1 MSEIRK
7 IMDAIGGIKATK
19 WWVHESVVCKMSNIR
34 PREGKAI
41 WQWLTLVLLSLKKSY
56 IGNKKDGIKTG
67 RPAIDLKSRESNE
80 LNIHCL
86 EHGQRELFFMTG
98 DLKAAE
104 TTVTA
109 VPRYFSFGQDVIDIK
124 LQMSILWSVTGEDPY
139 LDRETAINRGSLWKG
154 WYLNKARE
162 SWIKLENLGSSFF
175 IIFLSSFYFV
185 IID

>member
-7 IMDAIGGIKATK
+7 IVDAIGGIKATK

-41 WQWLTLVLLSLKKSY
+41 RQWLTLVLLSLKKSY

-86 EHGQRELFFMTG
+86 EHGQRELF
-98 DLKAAE
+98 L
-104 TTVTA
+104 
-109 VPRYFSFGQDVIDIK
+109 RRVI
-124 LQMSILWSVTGEDPY
+124 
-139 LDRETAINRGSLWKG
+139 
-154 WYLNKARE
+154 
-162 SWIKLENLGSSFF
+162 
-175 IIFLSSFYFV
+175 
-185 IID
+185 